1 MDKLRTYF
9 EQMPEMATAIAV
21 AILAVIILIIVWR
34 LRRHNRDLRQLNR
47 VLKPFVLDRQSNVF
61 VPDAVDGHAWIDQLV
76 LAQGGVLI
84 LDVRRYQGHLF
95 GGENINEWTQLV
107 GMKRSTFSN
116 PLEKMPER
124 VQAIKAIIPDIPV
137 VSRVVFTC
145 MGDFPKGI
153 PEGVSTCDSLQKDLE
168 AFFAS
173 RIDADRLQQ
182 AWQHLIEKTEPAPE
196 PH

>member
-1 MDKLRTYF
+1 MENITTYI
-9 EQMPEMATAIAV
+9 EQMPDV
-21 AILAVIILIIVWR
+21 VLAAGLGVLALIVLVVIWR
-34 LRRHNRDLRQLNR
+34 LRKRNRDMRQFNR
-47 VLKPFVLDRQSNVF
+47 VLKPFALDKQTNIF
-61 VPDAVDGHAWIDQLV
+61 VPDAVDGHTWIDHLV
-76 LAQGGVLI
+76 LTQGGILI
-84 LDVRRYQGHLF
+84 LDVRRYEGHMF

-137 VSRVVFTC
+137 ISRVVFTC

-153 PEGVSTCDSLQKDLE
+153 PEGVSTCDSLQHDLE
-168 AFFAS
+168 VFFAS
-173 RIDADRLQQ
+173 RIDGDRLQQ
-182 AWQHLIEKTEPAPE
+182 AWQHLLEQAEPAPE